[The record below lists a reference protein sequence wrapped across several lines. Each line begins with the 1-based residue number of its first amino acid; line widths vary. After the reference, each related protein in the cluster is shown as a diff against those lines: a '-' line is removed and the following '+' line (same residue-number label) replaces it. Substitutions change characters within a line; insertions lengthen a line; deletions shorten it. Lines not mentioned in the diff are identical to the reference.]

1 MSASCCPPQHNHG
14 DDHGSPADGK
24 FRRVLWIALIVNAA
38 MFVVE
43 LATAQT
49 AASTALLADSVDFLG
64 DAVNY
69 GLSLFVLS
77 LSLVTRARVAW
88 LKGLS
93 MLLFGLWVIG
103 QAAWHA
109 WSGVVP
115 EAATMSVVGALA
127 LAANLGVAALLFSH
141 REGDSNRRSV
151 WLCTRNDAIGNVAV
165 LAAAAGVFGT
175 GTGWPD
181 VVVAG
186 VMASLA
192 LHSGWL
198 VVKLAAREMRGGAAG
213 HVPAE

>member
-1 MSASCCPPQHNHG
+1 MSASCSHNHSHDRG
-14 DDHGSPADGK
+14 APPDGK
-24 FRRVLWIALIVNAA
+24 FRRVMWIALVVNAV
-38 MFVVE
+38 MFMVE

-49 AASTALLADSVDFLG
+49 AASASLLADSVDFLG
-64 DAVNY
+64 DTINY
-69 GLSLFVLS
+69 ALSLFVLS
-77 LSLVTRARVAW
+77 LSLVARARVAW

-93 MLLFGLWVIG
+93 MLLFGAWVIG

-115 EAATMSVVGALA
+115 EAATMSIVGALA

-165 LAAAAGVFGT
+165 LVAAAGVFGT

-181 VVVAG
+181 IIVAAI
-186 VMASLA
+186 MAVLA
-192 LHSGWL
+192 LHSGWQ
-198 VVKLAAREMRGGAAG
+198 VVRLAAREMRSGAVRHAPAG
-213 HVPAE
+213 

>member
-1 MSASCCPPQHNHG
+1 MSASCSHNHG
-14 DDHGSPADGK
+14 HDPGAATDGK

-49 AASTALLADSVDFLG
+49 ASSASLLADSVDFLG
-64 DAVNY
+64 DAINY
-69 GLSLFVLS
+69 ALSLFVLS

-93 MLLFGLWVIG
+93 MLLFGAWVIG

-109 WSGVVP
+109 WSGIVP

-127 LAANLGVAALLFSH
+127 LAANLGVAALLFAH
-141 REGDSNRRSV
+141 RDGDSNRRSV

-181 VVVAG
+181 VIVAAI
-186 VMASLA
+186 MAMLA
-192 LHSGWL
+192 LHSGWQ
-198 VVKLAAREMRGGAAG
+198 VVKLAAREMRGGAVER
-213 HVPAE
+213 VPAE

>member
-1 MSASCCPPQHNHG
+1 MSASCCAPQHNH
-14 DDHGSPADGK
+14 DQGSPTDGN
-24 FRRVLWIALIVNAA
+24 FRRVLWIALLVNAA

-49 AASTALLADSVDFLG
+49 ASSASLLADSVDFLG
-64 DAVNY
+64 DAINY
-69 GLSLFVLS
+69 ALSLFVLS
-77 LSLVTRARVAW
+77 LSLVTRSRVAW

-93 MLLFGLWVIG
+93 MLGFGLWVIG

-115 EAATMSVVGALA
+115 EATTMSVVGALA

-181 VVVAG
+181 IAVAG
-186 VMASLA
+186 VMAALA
-192 LHSGWL
+192 LHSGWQ
-198 VVKLAAREMRGGAAG
+198 VVRLAALEMRGGATMHA
-213 HVPAE
+213 PAE